1 MLFVFCFCFL
11 FLRLIVNT
19 SSQICRLLFS
29 AASFVF
35 CFLFFD
41 ASFLECLNT
50 AYSVFVF
57 VFGGI
62 LLGYLNASHLTFSF
76 FVFGR
81 YFLA

>member
-1 MLFVFCFCFL
+1 MFFV
-11 FLRLIVNT
+11 
-19 SSQICRLLFS
+19 
-29 AASFVF
+29 
-35 CFLFFD
+35 FLFFD

-76 FVFGR
+76 FVFDDSLTFSFFVFGR